1 MAKKLSFKEGSVGQ
15 QARSEMAERVKSGE
29 IGSDKTR
36 SPFALAT
43 HMVKGMRPAKRR
55 EVASRRR

>member
-1 MAKKLSFKEGSVGQ
+1 MAKKLSFKEGTE
-15 QARSEMAERVKSGE
+15 ARAARGDIAERVKSGE

-43 HMVKGMRPAKRR
+43 YITKRMGPS
-55 EVASRRR
+55 ARRRVAARR